1 MKLILTTAILLSS
14 SFWACNYAQ
23 QQRHTKEIVNEK
35 NSSDDDDDE
44 QKANAEI
51 IFTKKANTIEGR
63 IGTPEG
69 FKRSTLLAGS
79 LENYLRQLQLKKH
92 GSLVK
97 KYNGITK
104 AAAGIYCAV
113 VDKEIGTQDL
123 HQCADATMYLWA
135 SYLFDTKQY
144 EKIKFKFLGDD
155 RWHFYKDYT
164 RDYGNEKTFF
174 KYMQEVWSAANTKSL
189 YGSLKSISNDNV
201 KVGDILIQ
209 TRNPYGHAVMIV
221 DECVSKN
228 TGKKLY
234 LLAQSYMPA
243 QETQILLN
251 PKSENKSPWFDLST
265 DTINTPEWT
274 FYKTDFK
281 RF

>member
-1 MKLILTTAILLSS
+1 MKLIFTTLILCSS

-23 QQRHTKEIVNEK
+23 QQKHTKEIVNEE
-35 NSSDDDDDE
+35 NSSDDDNDE

-51 IFTKKANTIEGR
+51 IFTKNANTIEGR
-63 IGTPEG
+63 IGAPQD

-79 LENYLRQLQLKKH
+79 LENYLRQLPLKKH

-97 KYNGITK
+97 KYNGTTK
-104 AAAGIYCAV
+104 AADGIYCAV
-113 VDKEIGTQDL
+113 VDSEIGTQDL

-164 RDYGNEKTFF
+164 RDYGNGKIFF
-174 KYMQEVWSAANTKSL
+174 RYMQEVWSAANTKSL
-189 YGSLKSISNDNV
+189 HGSLKSISYQDA

-209 TRNPYGHAVMIV
+209 TRNPYGHAIMIV
-221 DECVSKN
+221 DECVSTS
-228 TGKKLY
+228 TGKKLH

-251 PKSENKSPWFDLST
+251 PQNPAGSPWFDLSS